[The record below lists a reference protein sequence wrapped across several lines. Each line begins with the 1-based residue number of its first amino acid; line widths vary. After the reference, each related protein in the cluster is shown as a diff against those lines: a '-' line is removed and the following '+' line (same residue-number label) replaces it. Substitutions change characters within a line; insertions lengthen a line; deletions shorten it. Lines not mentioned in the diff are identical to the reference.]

1 MAETVVEPEC
11 VEVCPKNGETTTNE
25 NTTVEEL
32 KAKVKAAGENGATE
46 AVHTNGKE
54 HVDGANGKAKNHVG
68 EYDPAEDGSDK
79 EEVEDDDE
87 AVEEVDD
94 EDEEECDDDEDDEE
108 LAGEKRSAG
117 AVDECSTSKDGATG
131 DSESG
136 PGEPA
141 KKQLHTD

>member
-1 MAETVVEPEC
+1 MAETMPKVVEPEI
-11 VEVCPKNGETTTNE
+11 VEKKNGETTTNE

-32 KAKVKAAGENGATE
+32 KAKVKAAENGTE
-46 AVHTNGKE
+46 NHTNGKE
-54 HVDGANGKAKNHVG
+54 LGDGANGKAKNHVG

-79 EEVEDDDE
+79 EEVEDDE
-87 AVEEVDD
+87 AVDEEVDE